1 MKQTDIKERMNS
13 EEKDAVER
21 SGDTHSGTPN
31 AVDPNQERST
41 EHKSGYGGE
50 GGEPRTSTDKRE
62 KPQP

>member
-1 MKQTDIKERMNS
+1 MKQTDIKERMHS
-13 EEKDAVER
+13 EEKDPVER
-21 SGDTHSGTPN
+21 SSDTHSGTPN

-62 KPQP
+62 KPHR